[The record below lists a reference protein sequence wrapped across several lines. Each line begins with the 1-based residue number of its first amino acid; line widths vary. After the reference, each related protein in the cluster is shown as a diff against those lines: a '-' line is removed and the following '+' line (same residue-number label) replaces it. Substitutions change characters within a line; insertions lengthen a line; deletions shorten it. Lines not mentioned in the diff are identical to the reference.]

1 MKNMQQKPEDK
12 KRLVIIQMPNTL
24 FSLPITPSIYTYNP
38 THELEERKIKF
49 SVVLST
55 SLKLVTQGMTTCIDF
70 VLSYINSLRHSI
82 SGDLQYLTVQAKQL
96 SFRGISWQRQVSTL
110 ILNMCSLC
118 YGEGPLLETS
128 FQNLFMALFHDS
140 RFESSYGI
148 VLESHKSDRHFS
160 TFR

>member
-1 MKNMQQKPEDK
+1 MKGMKNMQQKPEDK

-82 SGDLQYLTVQAKQL
+82 SGDL
-96 SFRGISWQRQVSTL
+96 
-110 ILNMCSLC
+110 
-118 YGEGPLLETS
+118 
-128 FQNLFMALFHDS
+128 
-140 RFESSYGI
+140 
-148 VLESHKSDRHFS
+148 
-160 TFR
+160 